1 MIKYYNFAN
10 LDEGGCNVIPFLLLP
25 PIKFIL
31 GWKQCDQIWGYTQF
45 LAKFVTNFG
54 IFSSWNTFTILNR
67 PMFLKNLT
75 IWSHWVGNKQQSN
88 PHSEDGQFDYHSTC
102 SA

>member
-31 GWKQCDQIWGYTQF
+31 GWKQCDQIWGYAQF

-54 IFSSWNTFTILNR
+54 IF
-67 PMFLKNLT
+67 
-75 IWSHWVGNKQQSN
+75 
-88 PHSEDGQFDYHSTC
+88 C
-102 SA
+102 